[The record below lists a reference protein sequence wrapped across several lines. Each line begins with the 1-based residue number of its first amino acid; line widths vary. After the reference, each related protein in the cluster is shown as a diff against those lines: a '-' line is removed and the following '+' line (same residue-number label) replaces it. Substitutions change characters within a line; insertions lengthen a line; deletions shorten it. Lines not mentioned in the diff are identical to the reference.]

1 MTRGDVFI
9 QLLSELHD
17 EPKELIADMLSVMK
31 NSIPLEE
38 HNFDEE
44 ISDTEA
50 GQLLDE
56 LMQEKEAILEWF
68 FEGYR
73 RFLWRTRMPQ
83 GDA

>member
-31 NSIPLEE
+31 DSIPPEE

-50 GQLLDE
+50 GRLLDE
-56 LMQEKEAILEWF
+56 LMQEKEAILNWF
-68 FEGYR
+68 LEGYR
-73 RFLWRTRMPQ
+73 RFLWRNSNAA
-83 GDA
+83 G

>member
-9 QLLSELHD
+9 QLLSELHS

-31 NSIPLEE
+31 DSIPLEE

-50 GQLLDE
+50 ALLLDE
-56 LMQEKEAILEWF
+56 LMQEKEAILTWF
-68 FEGYR
+68 LEGYR
-73 RFLWRTRMPQ
+73 RFLWRNHMPQ
-83 GDA
+83 DDA

>member
-17 EPKELIADMLSVMK
+17 EPKEIIADMLSVMK
-31 NSIPLEE
+31 DSIPLEE

-50 GQLLDE
+50 VLLRDE
-56 LMQEKEAILEWF
+56 LMQEKEAILDWF
-68 FEGYR
+68 LEGYR
-73 RFLWRTRMPQ
+73 RFLWRIRMPQ

>member
-9 QLLSELHD
+9 QILSELHS
-17 EPKELIADMLSVMK
+17 EPKKIIAEMLSVMK
-31 NSIPLEE
+31 ATIPTEE
-38 HNFDEE
+38 HRFDEE

-50 GQLLDE
+50 GLLCDE
-56 LMQEKEAILEWF
+56 LMQEKEAILNWF
-68 FEGYR
+68 LEGYR

>member
-17 EPKELIADMLSVMK
+17 EPKELIAEMLCVMK
-31 NSIPLEE
+31 DSLPPELI
-38 HNFDEE
+38 NFDEE

-50 GQLLDE
+50 GRMLDE

-73 RFLWRTRMPQ
+73 RFLWRNRMPQ
-83 GDA
+83 GGA

>member
-31 NSIPLEE
+31 DSIPLEE

-50 GQLLDE
+50 VLLLDE
-56 LMQEKEAILEWF
+56 LMQEKEAILMWF
-68 FEGYR
+68 LDGYR
-73 RFLWRTRMPQ
+73 RFLWRNRMPQ
-83 GDA
+83 GGA